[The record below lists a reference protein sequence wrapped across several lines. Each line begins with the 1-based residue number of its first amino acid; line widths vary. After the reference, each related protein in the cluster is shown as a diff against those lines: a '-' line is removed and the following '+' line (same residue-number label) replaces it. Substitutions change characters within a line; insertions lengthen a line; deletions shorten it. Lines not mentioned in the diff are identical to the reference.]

1 MSNPKPVHRDLGDE
15 LLRTLA
21 KGPMNYDELLQTTSR
36 SPAAAY
42 RSLAKLR
49 THGQV
54 RFVVYLSKPA
64 ARPPEKPA
72 PVEFGPIYNQS
83 RAGLDLAHVWRGH
96 PPVIDPSAIA
106 QIEQEAREAGT
117 I

>member
-1 MSNPKPVHRDLGDE
+1 MSNPKPAHRDLGDE
-15 LLRTLA
+15 LLLALA
-21 KGPMNYDELLQTTSR
+21 KGPMGYDELLQATSR
-36 SPAAAY
+36 SPAAAF

-49 THGQV
+49 THGHV

-96 PPVIDPSAIA
+96 PPVTDPDAVA
-106 QIEQEAREAGT
+106 QIEQEAIEARSL
-117 I
+117 